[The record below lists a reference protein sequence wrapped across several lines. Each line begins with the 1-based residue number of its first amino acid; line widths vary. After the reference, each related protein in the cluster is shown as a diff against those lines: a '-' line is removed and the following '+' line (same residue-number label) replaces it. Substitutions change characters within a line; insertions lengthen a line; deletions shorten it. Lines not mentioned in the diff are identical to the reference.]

1 VAGFLGGSDAIPV
14 PSGDRASGGSDV
26 SIYHLNPPM
35 LLPGLILSGL
45 AAYYRCYSIGYWAW
59 ELETLPPEWI
69 KAVRVLHAIV
79 VPSTFCRDA
88 VQRYTS
94 KPVLVVPHP
103 VGKLGALQ
111 RAVKSDP
118 HPFRVVN
125 IFRFGSSFERKNPLA
140 LLRAFQRAFGRDP
153 TARL

>member
-1 VAGFLGGSDAIPV
+1 
-14 PSGDRASGGSDV
+14 
-26 SIYHLNPPM
+26 
-35 LLPGLILSGL
+35 
-45 AAYYRCYSIGYWAW
+45 
-59 ELETLPPEWI
+59 TLPPEWI
-69 KAVRVLHAIV
+69 KAVRFLHAIV

-118 HPFRVVN
+118 HPFRVVI

-153 TARL
+153 TARLILKASDGDRFPIEKSKLMRAAVNARNVEIIDEVWEEARVRALLNSADVYASLHRSEGFGL